1 MMALQHM
8 RSSKRR
14 GAARGFT
21 LPELLISMAILSIL
35 TLALFML
42 FRSSLSA
49 FKSTK
54 KAMDASEETH
64 TAFRVL
70 ERDLAQGYAAKHYGD
85 SANFFGCPY
94 GFSMIATLDAA
105 GQARTARVSY
115 VVHSFAGIK
124 AVETLSDDPS
134 TPSDEPVDA
143 QLLTFGIIRY
153 IEPGV
158 DKLNEYPVQW
168 PDYTGPPP
176 PPEAPESPLYQPLR
190 EIYDQFGPAGPSPV
204 PAAQLE
210 SMLQARK
217 HELWL
222 AMLGD
227 REEPFGRPL
236 PRLWDD
242 QAAPGTTWGGGPNFA
257 ALWDGKYPEDYLIAE
272 GVAQADPDTVFYAT
286 NPVYTSTTYNGE
298 SVILGEAFANV
309 RWFRYG
315 YTPRDVEFIDMG
327 LVETVPYWNAV
338 DPLNIGMP
346 GDPNY
351 PFINLA
357 GSPLYPFPPSLVEV
371 NMAFAFPAPNLGE
384 RHYVRKLAHT
394 FQIPV
399 GYRRPTL
406 EQP

>member
-115 VVHSFAGIK
+115 VVHSFAGQK
-124 AVETLSDDPS
+124 QADTLDGDLP
-134 TPSDEPVDA
+134 
-143 QLLTFGIIRY
+143 TFGIIRY

-168 PDYTGPPP
+168 PDYTSPTPPI
-176 PPEAPESPLYQPLR
+176 EETQQNLYQPLR
-190 EIYDQFGPAGPSPV
+190 DIYEEFGPEGPSPV
-204 PAAQLE
+204 GAAQLE
-210 SMLQARK
+210 AMLESKK

-227 REEPFGRPL
+227 REEPFGAL

-242 QAAPGTTWGGGPNFA
+242 QAAPGTTWGGGPSFA

-272 GVAQADPDTVFYAT
+272 GVVQADADRPFPGGYTT
-286 NPVYTSTTYNGE
+286 TIGPSGEIVYEVQNFSE
-298 SVILGEAFANV
+298 VH
-309 RWFRYG
+309 WFRYG
-315 YTPRDVEFIDMG
+315 YTPRDVEFIKDMG
-327 LVETVPYWNAV
+327 VVETAPYWNAV
-338 DPLNIGMP
+338 DPDKIEAP
-346 GDPNY
+346 GDINY
-351 PFINLA
+351 PFTNLA

-384 RHYVRKLAHT
+384 RHFVRKLAHT

>member
-115 VVHSFAGIK
+115 VVHSFAGQK
-124 AVETLSDDPS
+124 QADTLDGDLP
-134 TPSDEPVDA
+134 
-143 QLLTFGIIRY
+143 TFGIIRY

-176 PPEAPESPLYQPLR
+176 PLEAPEFPLYQPLR
-190 EIYDQFGPAGPSPV
+190 DIYERFGPDPTPDPTLVPLGEHRPV

-210 SMLQARK
+210 SMLESKK

-227 REEPFGRPL
+227 REEPFGAL

-242 QAAPGTTWGGGPNFA
+242 QAAPGTTWGGGPSFA

-272 GVAQADPDTVFYAT
+272 GVVQADADRPFPGGYTT
-286 NPVYTSTTYNGE
+286 TIGPSGEIVYEVQNFSE
-298 SVILGEAFANV
+298 VH
-309 RWFRYG
+309 WFRYG
-315 YTPRDVEFIDMG
+315 YTPRDVEFIKDMG
-327 LVETVPYWNAV
+327 VVETAPYWNAV
-338 DPLNIGMP
+338 DPDKIEAP
-346 GDPNY
+346 GDINY
-351 PFINLA
+351 PFTNLA

-384 RHYVRKLAHT
+384 RHFVRKLAHT

>member
-115 VVHSFAGIK
+115 VVHSFAGQK
-124 AVETLSDDPS
+124 QADTLDGDLP
-134 TPSDEPVDA
+134 
-143 QLLTFGIIRY
+143 TFGIIRY

-168 PDYTGPPP
+168 PDYTSPTPPI
-176 PPEAPESPLYQPLR
+176 EETQQNLYQPLR
-190 EIYDQFGPAGPSPV
+190 DIYEEFGPEGPSPV
-204 PAAQLE
+204 GAAQLE
-210 SMLQARK
+210 AMLQAVK

-227 REEPFGRPL
+227 REEPFGAL

-242 QAAPGTTWGGGPNFA
+242 QAAPGTTWGGGPSFA

-272 GVAQADPDTVFYAT
+272 GVVQADADRPFPGGYTT
-286 NPVYTSTTYNGE
+286 TIGPSGEIVYEVQNFSE
-298 SVILGEAFANV
+298 VH
-309 RWFRYG
+309 WFRYG
-315 YTPRDVEFIDMG
+315 YTPRDVEFIKDMG
-327 LVETVPYWNAV
+327 VVETAPYWNAV
-338 DPLNIGMP
+338 DPDKIEAP
-346 GDPNY
+346 GDINY
-351 PFINLA
+351 PFTNLA

-384 RHYVRKLAHT
+384 RHFVRKLAHT

>member
-54 KAMDASEETH
+54 KAMDAIEETH

-115 VVHSFAGIK
+115 VVHSFAGQK
-124 AVETLSDDPS
+124 QADTLDGDLP
-134 TPSDEPVDA
+134 
-143 QLLTFGIIRY
+143 TFGIIRY

-176 PPEAPESPLYQPLR
+176 PLEAPEFPLYQPLR
-190 EIYDQFGPAGPSPV
+190 DIYEQFGPASLSPV

-227 REEPFGRPL
+227 REEPFGAL

-242 QAAPGTTWGGGPNFA
+242 QAAPGTTWGGGPSFA

-272 GVAQADPDTVFYAT
+272 GVAQA
-286 NPVYTSTTYNGE
+286 NPETAFPAGYSNTTYKEE
-298 SVILGEAFANV
+298 SVYLGEAFANV